1 MLTRVLQV
9 GVCAL
14 GGVAL
19 LAGAGRRL
27 TAQPGA
33 GAIARI
39 EALAR
44 SGADSAA
51 LSIAD
56 SILADTDPGNSA
68 YGTALYWRGTL
79 RHTPDARLDL
89 IRLTVDFPTH
99 PSVPSALYA
108 LAQEDLAL
116 GARDLARIRLDRI
129 VRDFMSSEVGPQ
141 AALEAGRMHLQ
152 QNEIAAACAA
162 LDSSLAHAAE
172 DQVELRNQAA
182 YAARPCEQWKEALGD
197 STSKASSGKPGTA
210 TARGATPL
218 TGAGG
223 AGKPAA
229 SGRWTV
235 QVAAFTTR
243 PEAERLAAKLVALGY
258 EARVALE
265 TPFRVRVGRFQGK
278 AAAAE
283 LVNQLRRQQ
292 FTAIVVESERQ

>member
-1 MLTRVLQV
+1 M
-9 GVCAL
+9 
-14 GGVAL
+14 
-19 LAGAGRRL
+19 AGAERRL

-39 EALAR
+39 ESLAR

-51 LSIAD
+51 LGIAD
-56 SILADTDPGNSA
+56 SILADTDPGKSV

-99 PSVPSALYA
+99 PSVPGALYA
-108 LAQEDLAL
+108 LAHEDLAL

-197 STSKASSGKPGTA
+197 SASRASSGKPGIA
-210 TARGATPL
+210 TARGGATPH

-223 AGKPAA
+223 ADKPAA

-278 AAAAE
+278 TAAAE
-283 LVNQLRRQQ
+283 LANQLRRQK